1 MSFAELTSYDYELC
15 VNSVRGGEYSYNAT
29 EGNLQG
35 STNPCEFLYVILPE
49 AYSGYSAYC
58 TENCF
63 IGRTLEFTF
72 LICLATTEGGEFDIN
87 FHMSSV
93 EGMTKLKSTETLP
106 SFYYCPQISSIVDC
120 EVNVTTYE
128 DHSTVNFQAETSEC
142 QQPCVTLLSFSII
155 LELLQSKI
163 IVYVMHIL
171 VQPVFVIPHMVPIL
185 ILQQMS
191 IFNSSTSLL

>member
-15 VNSVRGGEYSYNAT
+15 VNSVRGGEYNYNAT

-142 QQPCVTLLSFSII
+142 QATMCHTTEFFNNLRTPPIQNNCVCDAYPGTTCIFYPSHGSYLNFTAD
-155 LELLQSKI
+155 
-163 IVYVMHIL
+163 VY
-171 VQPVFVIPHMVPIL
+171 F
-185 ILQQMS
+185 
-191 IFNSSTSLL
+191 